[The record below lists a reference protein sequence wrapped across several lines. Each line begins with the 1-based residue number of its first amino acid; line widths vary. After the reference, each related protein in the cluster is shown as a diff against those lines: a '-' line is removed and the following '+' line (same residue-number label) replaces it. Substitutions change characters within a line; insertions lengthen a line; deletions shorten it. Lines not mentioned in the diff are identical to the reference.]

1 MLRDDRSVTIA
12 RLDHTD
18 NELQQ
23 YRKDIRELHDQ
34 ISASVLDAVG
44 QANAR
49 SLVNENNVVA
59 LTEQVDKLYES
70 VEVYIK
76 DDLRKQAVEVSSLK
90 EFFIEQ
96 RKLIQTLDK
105 ALVTEFRWLERN
117 KLYDHEISLLT
128 SNLNSI

>member
-76 DDLRKQAVEVSSLK
+76 DDLRK
-90 EFFIEQ
+90 
-96 RKLIQTLDK
+96 
-105 ALVTEFRWLERN
+105 
-117 KLYDHEISLLT
+117 
-128 SNLNSI
+128 

>member
-18 NELQQ
+18 NELLQ

-49 SLVNENNVVA
+49 SLVNENNVIA
-59 LTEQVDKLYES
+59 LTDQVDKLYES

-128 SNLNSI
+128 SNLNNV

>member
-18 NELQQ
+18 NELLQ

-49 SLVNENNVVA
+49 SLVNENNVIA
-59 LTEQVDKLYES
+59 LTDQVDKLYES

-76 DDLRKQAVEVSSLK
+76 DDLRK
-90 EFFIEQ
+90 
-96 RKLIQTLDK
+96 
-105 ALVTEFRWLERN
+105 
-117 KLYDHEISLLT
+117 
-128 SNLNSI
+128 